1 MSVSKNTIKKIGHRA
16 CFRDMM
22 GQTYPLYPCT
32 NTNHAHVSS
41 YVVHFAVTEA
51 RFLKKHLKKNFMGTK
66 SRAHETI

>member
-51 RFLKKHLKKNFMGTK
+51 RFLK
-66 SRAHETI
+66 